1 MAAAQAVRPRL
12 AVNLALLA
20 ALVLLGLLAWFRPLS
35 QEKPASYRVTALE
48 PAQVVAIRLEKPGQ
62 EPVDLKKDP
71 GGWLMTAPWTA
82 RAHASRA
89 QRLLDIAALTSS
101 QRFPA
106 QDLSRFE
113 LDRPLATLV
122 MNGEAVAIGALNPV
136 TREQYLRAGEWVY
149 LVDSRAVTDVFAPAV
164 RFLSPL
170 LLGPEETP
178 IEFYMGSVS
187 LSQEQ
192 GTWRQSPP
200 PGQPVS
206 QDDLNRWVQ
215 EWRLATALEVQR
227 APAGGQDP
235 TEELRIGLAGGREI
249 TLHVLQR
256 EPQLVLVRE
265 DEGLAY
271 RFPRDVGDRLL
282 LPPR

>member
-1 MAAAQAVRPRL
+1 MRPRL
-12 AVNLALLA
+12 AVNLTLLA
-20 ALVLLGLLAWFRPLS
+20 ALVLLGLAAWFRPLS
-35 QEKPASYRVTALE
+35 QEKPASYRVTDLE
-48 PAQVVAIRLEKPGQ
+48 PGRVVSIRLEKPAQ
-62 EPVDLKKDP
+62 DPVDLKRDP

-82 RAHASRA
+82 RAHEPRA

-106 QDLSRFE
+106 QDLARFE
-113 LDRPLATLV
+113 LDRPLATLI
-122 MNGEAVAIGALNPV
+122 MNGEAVSIGALNPV

-149 LVDSRAVTDVFAPAV
+149 LVDSRAVTDVFAPAA
-164 RFLSPL
+164 RFLSPR

-178 IEFYMGSVS
+178 IEFHMESVS
-187 LSQEQ
+187 IGQEQ

-227 APAGGQDP
+227 APAGGQDASG
-235 TEELRIGLAGGREI
+235 ELRIGLAGGREI
-249 TLHVLQR
+249 VLRVLQR

-271 RFPRDVGDRLL
+271 RFPRDVGERLL
-282 LPPR
+282 SPPR

>member
-1 MAAAQAVRPRL
+1 VAAPQAVRPRI

-20 ALVLLGLLAWFRPLS
+20 ALLLLGLLAWFRPLS

-48 PAQVVAIRLEKPGQ
+48 PTRVASIRLERPGQ
-62 EPVDLKKDP
+62 EAVDLKKNP

-82 RAHASRA
+82 RAHEPRA

-106 QDLSRFE
+106 RDLARFE

-122 MNGEAVAIGALNPV
+122 MNGEAVSIGALNHV

-149 LVDSRAVTDVFAPAV
+149 LVDSRAVTDVFAPAT
-164 RFLSPL
+164 RFLSPR

-178 IEFYMGSVS
+178 IAFHMDSVS
-187 LSQEQ
+187 IRQEQ
-192 GTWRQSPP
+192 GTWRQSAP

-206 QDDLNRWVQ
+206 QDDFNRWVQ
-215 EWRLATALEVQR
+215 EWRLATALEAQP

-235 TEELRIGLAGGREI
+235 GGELRISLMGGREI
-249 TLHVLQR
+249 ILRVLQR

-282 LPPR
+282 SPPR